1 MPIFADA
8 APLLPAW
15 VQIVLG
21 TGLLAVLVPALV
33 KQGNKMRGNRKARRA
48 EPVLHDAA
56 AITDLQGRMV
66 TVENG
71 IRDFTEWLK
80 GSINPIT
87 KQNRGDGFI
96 DVFPQFQDE
105 VLTRLDEI
113 KASTNGNG
121 AAQ

>member
-1 MPIFADA
+1 
-8 APLLPAW
+8 
-15 VQIVLG
+15 
-21 TGLLAVLVPALV
+21 
-33 KQGNKMRGNRKARRA
+33 
-48 EPVLHDAA
+48 
-56 AITDLQGRMV
+56 MV